1 MITAGIPALKDAV
14 IELGFGK
21 GEHFIIPNCKSSLA
35 SYFTL
40 LENYLTVNEYNEVCC
55 AHTLNFDVFR
65 GMGVS
70 QE

>member
-40 LENYLTVNEYNEVCC
+40 LENYLTVNEYNEVC
-55 AHTLNFDVFR
+55 HTLNFDLFR

>member
-21 GEHFIIPNCKSSLA
+21 GKHFIIPNCKSSLA

-40 LENYLTVNEYNEVCC
+40 LENYLTVNEYSEVC
-55 AHTLNFDVFR
+55 HTLNFDFFR